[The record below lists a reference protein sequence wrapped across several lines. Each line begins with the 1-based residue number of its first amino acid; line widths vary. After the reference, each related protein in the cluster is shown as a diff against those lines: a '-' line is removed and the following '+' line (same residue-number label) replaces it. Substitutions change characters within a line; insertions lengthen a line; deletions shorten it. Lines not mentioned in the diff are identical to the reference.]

1 MQSDTVFNQ
10 SKVLMEKSDY
20 WFDLL
25 YGKKYFDNSQEL
37 RQKYDYVGCLNKDN
51 LLVFVV
57 NEKSKEDY
65 FFVCA
70 VIINKDSNA
79 INITRTIVSETEFSY
94 FKEFEKLK
102 KKIHTQ
108 QQEDNTGVVIADTQS
123 QTVQLDKNQDLL
135 F

>member
-1 MQSDTVFNQ
+1 MQSDNVFNQ

-37 RQKYDYVGCLNKDN
+37 RQKYDYVGCLTKDN
-51 LLVFVV
+51 LLIFVV
-57 NEKSKEDY
+57 NEKNKEDY

-70 VIINKDSNA
+70 LMTDKNSNA
-79 INITRTIVSETEFSY
+79 INILRTIVSEVEFHY
-94 FKEFEKLK
+94 FKEFEKLRK
-102 KKIHTQ
+102 KVHIQ
-108 QQEDNTGVVIADTQS
+108 QQEEDKFDVADNNIELET
-123 QTVQLDKNQDLL
+123 NRLL

>member
-1 MQSDTVFNQ
+1 VNEETAFNQ
-10 SKVLMEKSDY
+10 SNILMQKNDY

-25 YGKKYFDNSQEL
+25 YGKKYFNSNQEL
-37 RQKYDYVGCLNKDN
+37 RQKYNYIGCLVKDN
-51 LLVFVV
+51 LLIFVV

-70 VIINKDSNA
+70 VIVDKDSNI
-79 INITRTIVSETEFSY
+79 INIVRTIVSETEFHY

-102 KKIHTQ
+102 KKMHAQ
-108 QQEDNTGVVIADTQS
+108 QQEDNLDVVVDNTKSQS
-123 QTVQLDKNQDLL
+123 DKNQDLL

>member
-1 MQSDTVFNQ
+1 MQEEIVFNQ
-10 SKVLMEKSDY
+10 SDMLMQKSDY
-20 WFDLL
+20 WYDLL

-37 RQKYDYVGCLNKDN
+37 RQKYDYIGCLTKDN
-51 LLVFVV
+51 LLIFVV
-57 NEKSKEDY
+57 KEKSKEDY

-70 VIINKDSNA
+70 LIVDKDSNA
-79 INITRTIVSETEFSY
+79 INIARTIVSETEFYY

-108 QQEDNTGVVIADTQS
+108 QQDGNPDIVVDKS
-123 QTVQLDKNQDLL
+123 QIDKSQDLL

>member
-1 MQSDTVFNQ
+1 VNEETAFNQ
-10 SKVLMEKSDY
+10 SNILMQKNDY

-25 YGKKYFDNSQEL
+25 YGKKYFNSNQEL
-37 RQKYDYVGCLNKDN
+37 RQKYNYIGCLTKDN
-51 LLVFVV
+51 LLIFVV

-70 VIINKDSNA
+70 LIVDKDSNA
-79 INITRTIVSETEFSY
+79 INIVRTIVSETEFHY

-102 KKIHTQ
+102 KKIHIQ
-108 QQEDNTGVVIADTQS
+108 QQEDNTDVVVYNTESQS
-123 QTVQLDKNQDLL
+123 DKNQDLL

>member
-1 MQSDTVFNQ
+1 VNAETALNQSDT
-10 SKVLMEKSDY
+10 LMQKNDY
-20 WFDLL
+20 WYDIF

-37 RQKYDYVGCLNKDN
+37 RQKYDYIGCLTKDN
-51 LLVFVV
+51 LLIFVV

-70 VIINKDSNA
+70 VIVDKDSNT
-79 INITRTIVSETEFSY
+79 INIVRTIVSETEFYY

-108 QQEDNTGVVIADTQS
+108 QQEDNPDVIVGNTESQS
-123 QTVQLDKNQDLL
+123 DKNQDLL

>member
-1 MQSDTVFNQ
+1 VQEEIVFNQ
-10 SKVLMEKSDY
+10 SDMLMQKSDY
-20 WFDLL
+20 WYDLL

-37 RQKYDYVGCLNKDN
+37 RQKYDYIGCLTKDN
-51 LLVFVV
+51 LLIFVV
-57 NEKSKEDY
+57 KEKSKEDY

-70 VIINKDSNA
+70 LIVDKDSNA
-79 INITRTIVSETEFSY
+79 INIARTIVSETEFYY

-108 QQEDNTGVVIADTQS
+108 QQDGNPDIVVDKS
-123 QTVQLDKNQDLL
+123 QIDKSKDLL

>member
-25 YGKKYFDNSQEL
+25 YGKKYFNNSQEL
-37 RQKYDYVGCLNKDN
+37 RQKYDYVGCLTKDN
-51 LLVFVV
+51 LLIFVV
-57 NEKSKEDY
+57 NEKNKEDY

-70 VIINKDSNA
+70 LIVDKSFNTINVL
-79 INITRTIVSETEFSY
+79 RTIVSEVEFHY
-94 FKEFEKLK
+94 FKEFEKLRK
-102 KKIHTQ
+102 KVHIQ
-108 QQEDNTGVVIADTQS
+108 QQEEDKFDVADNNVELETDR
-123 QTVQLDKNQDLL
+123 LL